1 MLRLNNGGRRSVG
14 AVNERIRFIFPGV
27 KKIYS
32 SRWMKAEFLTIF
44 MLFLK
49 GSYPLD
55 LRSKRYLQ

>member
-1 MLRLNNGGRRSVG
+1 
-14 AVNERIRFIFPGV
+14 VNERIRFIFPGV